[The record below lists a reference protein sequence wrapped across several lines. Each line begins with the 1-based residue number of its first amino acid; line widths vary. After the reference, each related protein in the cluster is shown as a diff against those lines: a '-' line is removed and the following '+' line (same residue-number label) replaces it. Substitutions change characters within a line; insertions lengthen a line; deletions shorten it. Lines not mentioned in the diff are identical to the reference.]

1 MKDKPLRAILLA
13 AGFGTRLRPL
23 TLDIPKCLVK
33 IDDKPILQEWIEK
46 LEKIETQKVLIN
58 THYLHEKV
66 NKFLEIQDFS
76 KIEID
81 IFHEEKLLGTAGT
94 LIANY
99 KFFEN
104 SIGLLIH
111 TDNFTTLDLNYLIEA
126 HINRPRNCLLTML
139 TFNTES
145 PSSCGIVKLDSDN
158 IVQEF
163 FEKKENPPGNIAN
176 GAVYV
181 FEEDFLDWIIR
192 NHANAFDFSNE
203 IIPKLIGKIY
213 TYHTYKTLID
223 IGNIK
228 SLKEARDIAKK
239 IKNKEQ
245 FFKLE

>member
-99 KFFEN
+99 KFY
-104 SIGLLIH
+104 
-111 TDNFTTLDLNYLIEA
+111 NF
-126 HINRPRNCLLTML
+126 R
-139 TFNTES
+139 
-145 PSSCGIVKLDSDN
+145 
-158 IVQEF
+158 
-163 FEKKENPPGNIAN
+163 
-176 GAVYV
+176 
-181 FEEDFLDWIIR
+181 
-192 NHANAFDFSNE
+192 
-203 IIPKLIGKIY
+203 
-213 TYHTYKTLID
+213 
-223 IGNIK
+223 
-228 SLKEARDIAKK
+228 
-239 IKNKEQ
+239 
-245 FFKLE
+245 FKLSN